1 MTRSDRLWCK
11 NYSYSQNMRY
21 EDTINI
27 TSMRSKE
34 PLVRKLNRTKDKIN
48 NSLEPIKNLYRLLGE

>member
-1 MTRSDRLWCK
+1 MNRSDRVWCK

-27 TSMRSKE
+27 SHMRAKE
-34 PLVRKLNRTKDKIN
+34 PIVRKLNKTKDKFN
-48 NSLEPIKNLYRLLGE
+48 NSLEPIKNLYRLLGA